1 MDWFPWYF
9 TLYEQDTMHLS
20 PYQDGCYRR
29 LIDHYMKTRTPP
41 PDNDAALARI
51 VGDSLENWT
60 ENASR
65 IVRAFFKPKNGVLLH
80 KFCDKILDEQDLLAK
95 KRSKSAKIAAE
106 KRWQK
111 NNENQEDTNNPDAGR
126 MRDACETQCETPVFY
141 ATGQDKT
148 GKDNKLVIT
157 SEDNK
162 QTLELINKK
171 TLQKKIF
178 EKPENVSAQVWQD
191 FLAHRKAKKA
201 PVTETV
207 INRFAQE
214 AQKIGWTLEQ
224 ALVESCA
231 QNWQGFKAEW
241 VKNSQNRGIG
251 GQQNVPATRLT
262 RSQQFD
268 RATDE
273 IFNEIDRGLVGQ

>member
-1 MDWFPWYF
+1 MEWYPF
-9 TLYEQDTMHLS
+9 YFQLYKSDTMHLS
-20 PYQDGCYRR
+20 PYDDGCYRR
-29 LIDHYMKTRTPP
+29 LIDYYMESRSPL
-41 PDNDAALARI
+41 PDNDHALARI
-51 VGDSLENWT
+51 IGDSLANGVA
-60 ENASR
+60 NSLAIIR
-65 IVRAFFKPKNGVLLH
+65 PFFKAKNGLLFH
-80 KFCDKILDEQDLLAK
+80 KRCDAILEEQDRRAK
-95 KRSKSAKIAAE
+95 KLSENGKKGAE
-106 KRWQK
+106 KRHNK
-111 NNENQEDTNNPDAGR
+111 NNDLPSGAKAEPIAPPKPAPSTR
-126 MRDACETQCETPVFY
+126 
-141 ATGQDKT
+141 QDNT
-148 GKDNKLVIT
+148 IQDNKLVIT

-162 QTLELINKK
+162 QTLEIINKK

-178 EKPENVSAQVWQD
+178 EKPENVSEQIWQD

-214 AQKIGWTLEQ
+214 AEKIGWTLEQ

-251 GQQNVPATRLT
+251 GQQNVPKTRLT